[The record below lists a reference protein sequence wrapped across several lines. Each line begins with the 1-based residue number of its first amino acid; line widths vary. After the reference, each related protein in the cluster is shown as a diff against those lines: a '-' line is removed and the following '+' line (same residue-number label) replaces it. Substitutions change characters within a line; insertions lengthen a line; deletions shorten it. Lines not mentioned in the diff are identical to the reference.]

1 MNKKDVIMIW
11 MIETHKLGNK
21 KEAEFYSQ
29 WKIEDLFIV
38 KEETLFF
45 CSKKRSFYFLS
56 NTVTLTCAQN
66 VTFKYGGPR
75 VSRILVTCFY
85 RRDKIKIRNLLRRK
99 KRVPLLDESV
109 GQLFDRTAQI
119 NRGAG
124 VPLN

>member
-56 NTVTLTCAQN
+56 NTVTLAHKT
-66 VTFKYGGPR
+66 
-75 VSRILVTCFY
+75 
-85 RRDKIKIRNLLRRK
+85 
-99 KRVPLLDESV
+99 
-109 GQLFDRTAQI
+109 
-119 NRGAG
+119 
-124 VPLN
+124 